1 MRLLPF
7 RSTGIARGGARSGR
21 EACQSASN
29 GVSSLPVATLRIT
42 DGRVELESRLT
53 PLGRLLLG
61 ALALV
66 PWLAPYELLFKPRWL
81 SPASPMFLF
90 ALVISLGAIAVSA
103 MLLMGALLGRSR
115 RIIIERGSDEILEVT
130 DSVLRRRHVRRVPLR
145 KVRGASVMT
154 QSSSDGPD
162 ASFLRLELDGGDVLD
177 TPTCAERPSLEQVA
191 QLVTTWRDLRLSG
204 SRPPKS
210 PG

>member
-1 MRLLPF
+1 M
-7 RSTGIARGGARSGR
+7 
-21 EACQSASN
+21 
-29 GVSSLPVATLRIT
+29 ATLRIT

-130 DSVLRRRHVRRVPLR
+130 DTVLRRRHVRRVPLR
-145 KVRGASVMT
+145 KVRSASVMT
-154 QSSSDGPD
+154 QSSDGPD

-204 SRPPKS
+204 SRPPTS
-210 PG
+210 PD

>member
-1 MRLLPF
+1 
-7 RSTGIARGGARSGR
+7 
-21 EACQSASN
+21 
-29 GVSSLPVATLRIT
+29 VATLRIT
-42 DGRVELESRLT
+42 DGRVEVESRLT

-61 ALALV
+61 VLALV

-90 ALVISLGAIAVSA
+90 ALVISLGAIGVSA

-130 DSVLRRRHVRRVPLR
+130 DTVLRRRHVRRVPLR
-145 KVRGASVMT
+145 TVRGASVMT

-162 ASFLRLELDGGDVLD
+162 AFFLRLELDGGDVLD
-177 TPTCAERPSLEQVA
+177 TPTCAEKSSLDQVA
-191 QLVTTWRDLRLSG
+191 QLVTTWRDLRLGGSPQPTSSG
-204 SRPPKS
+204 
-210 PG
+210 